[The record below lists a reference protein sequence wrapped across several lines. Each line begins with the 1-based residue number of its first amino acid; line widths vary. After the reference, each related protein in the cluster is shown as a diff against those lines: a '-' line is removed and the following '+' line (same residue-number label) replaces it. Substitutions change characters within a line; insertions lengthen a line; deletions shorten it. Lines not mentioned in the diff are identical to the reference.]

1 MVQKL
6 RDQLLSGP
14 AGERPLTKEEMVAL
28 AEAVDLDT
36 LDLGEFVHF
45 QSKCYARNTVL
56 LNEHAELAVI
66 CWEVGQQS
74 SIHDHGDSLCL
85 YLVTGGTM
93 REEIY
98 EAPEVEG
105 GEPKRV
111 LERDWHRGEIT
122 VAEGAT
128 IHRLTNPGKG
138 GLVTIHIYSP
148 PLDDRVTNFTPV
160 PTYEGA

>member
-1 MVQKL
+1 MVHKL
-6 RDQLLSGP
+6 RDALLGCDH
-14 AGERPLTKEEMVAL
+14 PLTKEEMVAF
-28 AEAVDLDT
+28 AAAVDLEE
-36 LDLGEFVHF
+36 LDLGEYVKF
-45 QSKCYARNTVL
+45 QKKCYARNTVL
-56 LNEHAELAVI
+56 LNEYVELVVI

-93 REEIY
+93 REEVF
-98 EAPEVEG
+98 EAADG
-105 GEPKRV
+105 GEPQKV

-122 VAEGAT
+122 VAEGST

-138 GLVTIHIYSP
+138 GLVTVHIYSP

-160 PTYEGA
+160 PTYDEA